1 MSKDMVKEYLDNKR
15 KDINNKHKTKII
27 NKEEFKEK
35 YPNITLENIRK
46 VKQLYNSCYNIS
58 SYYNNEKVLNL
69 MNINYKNLGDYRN
82 SLNIGMTGIYAGE
95 VRYGSLGI
103 KLDSD
108 FSPNYMSINLHTTI
122 RGLFKTFCLYENNSD
137 IIYDG
142 KWFEYLNGNVLSDIN
157 KLEGLLI
164 EWENYKKIEGKLNQL
179 EKSESIL
186 QELDSLEEQEPSWYG
201 YKEK

>member
-35 YPNITLENIRK
+35 YPNITLENICK
-46 VKQLYNSCYNIS
+46 VKQLYDTCYNIS
-58 SYYNNEKVLNL
+58 SYYHNKEILNL
-69 MNINYKNLGDYRN
+69 MNVNYENLGDYKN
-82 SLNIGMTGIYAGE
+82 SLNICVTDIYAGE
-95 VRYGSLGI
+95 LRYGSLGI

-108 FSPNYMSINLHTTI
+108 FSPKHMTINLHTKI
-122 RGLFKTFCLYENNSD
+122 GELFKTFCLYKDNSD

-142 KWFEYLNGNVLSDIN
+142 KWFEYLNGNILSDID

-164 EWENYKKIEGKLNQL
+164 ELKNYKKIEGKLNQL

-186 QELDSLEEQEPSWYG
+186 DELDSLEEKEPGWYE
-201 YKEK
+201 EK